1 MDASSIDGRDNI
13 VSDGIQFP
21 GGIYDVWGVRA
32 RSDIWHASSGIKIP
46 VKWRLVRIIG
56 WIC

>member
-1 MDASSIDGRDNI
+1 MDGRDNI
-13 VSDGIQFP
+13 VSDGIKFP
-21 GGIYDVWGVRA
+21 GGIYGVCGVRA